1 MALETVEKYVTTARV
16 LLQDEV
22 EPYRYEDAELLVAL
36 NLAIMEARRIRPD
49 MFLET
54 FDDLPG
60 DYTTVDSTEVEID
73 EQYRSAF
80 LYYIVGHAQ
89 ARDEEDVQ
97 DQRAALYLTVFRDQ
111 LKGA

>member
-1 MALETVEKYVTTARV
+1 MALATVEEYVTTARV

-22 EPYRYEDAELLVAL
+22 EPYRYEDAELLVSL
-36 NLAIMEARRIRPD
+36 NMAVMEARRIRPD
-49 MFLET
+49 MFLTT
-54 FDDLPG
+54 FADLPG
-60 DYTTVDSTEVEID
+60 DFVAVDTTEVDID

-97 DQRAALYLTVFRDQ
+97 DQRASTFLTLFRSQ
-111 LKGA
+111 LRDG